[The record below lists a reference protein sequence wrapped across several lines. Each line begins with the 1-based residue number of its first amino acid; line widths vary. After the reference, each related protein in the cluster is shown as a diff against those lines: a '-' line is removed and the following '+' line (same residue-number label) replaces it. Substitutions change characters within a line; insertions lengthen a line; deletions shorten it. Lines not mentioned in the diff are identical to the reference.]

1 MPKEIQNPKSE
12 IANFVDQSLAEDSVF
27 WYWGDSANEILVL
40 CDAAPRDLMERTA
53 EFGEAIIR
61 FSKMIPHTAENT
73 RLISQLVG
81 AATSVGANYCEADDS
96 VSGKDFKKSIGT
108 CRKESKET
116 MFFLRMVAASEEA
129 LKDEA
134 RTLWRE
140 AKELNLI
147 FGAIWRNRNLETL
160 KTNQLRASVTLFG
173 FRPSDFF
180 RISAFGIRI
189 LFYVISPRRRQRSRH
204 PQASKLRGLAIRH
217 LPAHRQRR

>member
-1 MPKEIQNPKSE
+1 MPKEIRNPRSE
-12 IANFVDQSLAEDSVF
+12 IANFVDEVLAEESAF
-27 WYWGDSANEILVL
+27 WSWGDSANETLVIR
-40 CDAAPRDLMERTA
+40 DAAPRDLMERTA

-61 FSKMIPHTAENT
+61 FSKKIPHTAENT

-116 MFFLRMVAASEEA
+116 MFFLRMVATSEES

-147 FGAIWRNRNLETL
+147 FGAIWR
-160 KTNQLRASVTLFG
+160 K
-173 FRPSDFF
+173 
-180 RISAFGIRI
+180 
-189 LFYVISPRRRQRSRH
+189 
-204 PQASKLRGLAIRH
+204 
-217 LPAHRQRR
+217 